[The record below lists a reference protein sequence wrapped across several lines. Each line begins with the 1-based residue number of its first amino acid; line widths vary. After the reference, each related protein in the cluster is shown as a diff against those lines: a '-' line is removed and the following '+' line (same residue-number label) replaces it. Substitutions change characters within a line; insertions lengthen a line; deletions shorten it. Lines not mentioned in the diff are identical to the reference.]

1 MRRRMFVLLA
11 LVVLVLATMGA
22 AAAVAAQDHITVR
35 LMPVNGSGVHGIVD
49 LQQLSP
55 SGTHIDLTA
64 RGLKPRHKYVSLYYD
79 NHACDLEPY
88 SRDDVIGTYKADK
101 KGMGQT
107 SANVDDDL
115 DEINSVSVRTADF
128 TLVACADVHPS

>member
-1 MRRRMFVLLA
+1 MFVLLA

-55 SGTHIDLTA
+55 SGTHIDVTA
-64 RGLKPRHKYVSLYYD
+64 RGLKPRHGYVSLYYD
-79 NHACDLEPY
+79 NHVCALEPY
-88 SRDDVIGTYKADK
+88 SQEDVIGGRYRADK
-101 KGMGQT
+101 HGIGRT
-107 SANVDDDL
+107 SGDADDDL
-115 DEINSVSVRTADF
+115 DEINSVSVRRASDF
-128 TLVACADVHPS
+128 KLLACADVHPS